1 MLPLTFAFQYV
12 PCPWSENNCVNINGE
27 LYLEN
32 ISQYWQDIQS
42 NLFLLLLNIGLIIS
56 ILISVP
62 IAVTVSKNISPVSR
76 SLADV
81 CRTVI
86 IWIFGIILTLT
97 YGVDHSEY
105 QIESTSVVVNILKTI
120 GFLVLIFGTLMYHEL
135 IQIFVESNEESLK

>member
-1 MLPLTFAFQYV
+1 MASF
-12 PCPWSENNCVNINGE
+12 I
-27 LYLEN
+27 YLEN